1 MVRPDRVELPTF
13 WFVASPNS
21 KRRERRALDAPKAST
36 YPLVSPVE
44 SAVHRPW
51 VLQLSALSLSVG
63 SHRIQ
68 NGEVSFEMNIE
79 TQFERFMR
87 EKEYL
92 LDRSAKTLTYLR
104 TGAKHFLPIIAPAK
118 NEGELRNLAQ
128 DAFHHVLAV
137 YCKKFVSESVK
148 FSAGLR
154 ERERLIDQYIE
165 L

>member
-1 MVRPDRVELPTF
+1 MDDPLVRVLAGARVDVLRLRKGKMVRPDRVELPTF

-68 NGEVSFEMNIE
+68 NGEV
-79 TQFERFMR
+79 R
-87 EKEYL
+87 
-92 LDRSAKTLTYLR
+92 DRKST
-104 TGAKHFLPIIAPAK
+104 
-118 NEGELRNLAQ
+118 
-128 DAFHHVLAV
+128 
-137 YCKKFVSESVK
+137 
-148 FSAGLR
+148 
-154 ERERLIDQYIE
+154 RLNSSH
-165 L
+165 